1 MTDRV
6 QISSNVRHFSKQ
18 NSSSSHSA
26 NHNPITAACSCSVHH
41 AVAVQWKGLFLDL
54 HIITLGRGYTFVFVC
69 DAVPYHED
77 EDVSAPGRGEM
88 DQTLR
93 VTECL

>member
-1 MTDRV
+1 M
-6 QISSNVRHFSKQ
+6 
-18 NSSSSHSA
+18 
-26 NHNPITAACSCSVHH
+26 
-41 AVAVQWKGLFLDL
+41 DL
-54 HIITLGRGYTFVFVC
+54 HIITLGQGYTFVFVC